1 MSAEHRAVTL
11 TVIPG
16 IPDIQPGDDVASMIA
31 DTMTA
36 AGLEPHD
43 RDVLVVSHKIVSK
56 AEGRYRNLAQ
66 VSPSPRAHELAR
78 ATDKDPALVEVILSE
93 SRDVL
98 RYRSGLIVAEH
109 RSGVVMANAG
119 VDHSNVPRVGGE
131 ERVLL
136 LPEDADASCEAL
148 RTALGARFGV
158 QMAVVISDSVGR
170 AWRNGV
176 VGLAIGVAGLPALED
191 LRGRRDRDGRAL
203 EVTQVGFADA
213 IASAAQLL
221 MGEADEGR
229 PVVLVRGV
237 EWHGPP
243 APASEL
249 VREREQDL
257 FR

>member
-1 MSAEHRAVTL
+1 
-11 TVIPG
+11 
-16 IPDIQPGDDVASMIA
+16 
-31 DTMTA
+31 
-36 AGLEPHD
+36 
-43 RDVLVVSHKIVSK
+43 
-56 AEGRYRNLAQ
+56 
-66 VSPSPRAHELAR
+66 
-78 ATDKDPALVEVILSE
+78 
-93 SRDVL
+93 L

-136 LPEDADASCEAL
+136 LPENADASCEAL

-229 PVVLVRGV
+229 PAVLVRGV

-243 APASEL
+243 APASAL